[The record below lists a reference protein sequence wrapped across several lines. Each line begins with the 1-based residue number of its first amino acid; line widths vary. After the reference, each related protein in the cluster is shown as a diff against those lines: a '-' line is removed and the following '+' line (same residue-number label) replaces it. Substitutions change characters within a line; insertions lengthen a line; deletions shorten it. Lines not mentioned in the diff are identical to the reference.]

1 MLSRQYDPDSSAASS
16 ESDHDS
22 GIGSTTGSMK
32 KKRGGLEGLTISD
45 LQRLESLAVQA
56 AQETG
61 QDEQGQLAMT
71 NLLRRSLSLDQQG
84 ARGKSS
90 FASRGDPS
98 DT

>member
-1 MLSRQYDPDSSAASS
+1 MLSRQYDPSSSES

-22 GIGSTTGSMK
+22 GIGSTSGSMK

-61 QDEQGQLAMT
+61 QDEEGQLAMT
-71 NLLRRSLSLDQQG
+71 NLLRRSLSLDQAG
-84 ARGKSS
+84 ARGSAIHFWMGYKT
-90 FASRGDPS
+90 D
-98 DT
+98 